1 MKNLLIL
8 SLKKVHLRSLHYK
21 VARSMYAN
29 TLSSN
34 TNKVKYRI
42 FFNEDIASKTLYEQQ
57 YSNDD
62 VRVNKFI
69 LSVVNPA
76 IR

>member
-1 MKNLLIL
+1 
-8 SLKKVHLRSLHYK
+8 
-21 VARSMYAN
+21 MYAN

>member
-1 MKNLLIL
+1 MPE
-8 SLKKVHLRSLHYK
+8 VCTPTHLVLMPIKLNIEY
-21 VARSMYAN
+21 
-29 TLSSN
+29 
-34 TNKVKYRI
+34 